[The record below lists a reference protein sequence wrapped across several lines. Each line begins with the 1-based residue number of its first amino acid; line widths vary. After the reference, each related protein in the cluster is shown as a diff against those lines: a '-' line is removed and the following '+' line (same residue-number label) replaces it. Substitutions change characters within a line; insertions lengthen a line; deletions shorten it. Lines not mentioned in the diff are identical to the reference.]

1 MASFPLSVTATYL
14 SEIQE
19 NFLLNPSWI
28 HEDNKQAYD
37 VVVPNQTIQAAQG
50 AGKKG
55 LFVPKATRHVLGIVG
70 GNEVSQIAGNRP
82 DLESDLRGLTRPL
95 TNCPEREWQPLKAN
109 QPMLVIQNRKT
120 NLGIDIRLKHLQDAQ
135 MWAYPAAYAPL
146 PLVKETCQAPHKY

>member
-1 MASFPLSVTATYL
+1 MV
-14 SEIQE
+14 I
-19 NFLLNPSWI
+19 
-28 HEDNKQAYD
+28 
-37 VVVPNQTIQAAQG
+37 PNQTIQAAPG
-50 AGKKG
+50 VGKKG
-55 LFVPKATRHVLGIVG
+55 LFVPKATRHVLGLVG

-109 QPMLVIQNRKT
+109 QPMLVVQNRKT
-120 NLGIDIRLKHLQDAQ
+120 NLGIDIRLKHLQDSQ